1 MSSNKFNSDNSN
13 ILINQ
18 IDICFLKQN
27 ASPSIPTQ
35 IESINSKFW
44 SILIGLIKVQKEP
57 FRGDRSKM
65 VFGPVQ

>member
-27 ASPSIPTQ
+27 ASPSIPIQ
-35 IESINSKFW
+35 IESINKYVLVDINWFNKGTEGAVQRW
-44 SILIGLIKVQKEP
+44 S
-57 FRGDRSKM
+57 
-65 VFGPVQ
+65 